1 MQIQIS
7 AILDRF
13 ARNFDVAPRHRTA
26 RKGRETRDRT
36 VKNGVVPTSSAPCSA
51 VDSAPPSYP

>member
-13 ARNFDVAPRHRTA
+13 ARNFHVAPRNRTA

-36 VKNGVVPTSSAPCSA
+36 AKKRGRSDV
-51 VDSAPPSYP
+51 

>member
-13 ARNFDVAPRHRTA
+13 ARNFHVAPRYRTA
-26 RKGRETRDRT
+26 RNERATRDRT
-36 VKNGVVPTSSAPCSA
+36 VKKRGRSDV
-51 VDSAPPSYP
+51 